1 MVQIL
6 LITLLIV
13 YLVIAIY
20 KLAGYGS
27 FPEDYNSKDK
37 ILMYFYSLYYVY
49 SGQLDL
55 YLEKKDRMKY

>member
-37 ILMYFYSLYYVY
+37 ILMVFLFFVLCLFWPI
-49 SGQLDL
+49 GFIFR
-55 YLEKKDRMKY
+55 EKR